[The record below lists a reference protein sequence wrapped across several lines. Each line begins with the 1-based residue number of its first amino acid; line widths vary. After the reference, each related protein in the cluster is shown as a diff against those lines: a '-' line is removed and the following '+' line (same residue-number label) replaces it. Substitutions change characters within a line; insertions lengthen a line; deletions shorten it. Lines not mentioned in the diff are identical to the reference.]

1 MIYDVVHYMLWLTL
15 GSMWGLLMGVIP
27 VAGVT
32 TALIAVYG
40 LTGYFLHD
48 PYTGIVFM
56 TAVVASCASGDSI
69 TSIISGIPG
78 SSSTAACMIDG
89 YPMSQRG
96 EAARAL
102 SIATF
107 DSMFNGILWGLLA
120 FGLLP
125 FYSKVVLLFGI
136 PEFAGFM
143 ILSLACVGFV
153 TSKNAWKSIFAIAL
167 GAIIGMIGQDP
178 GTAAPRMTF
187 GWDYLEAGIQTMP
200 FVAGLFG
207 IPEIIEGWRYRNNR
221 PAAINDY
228 WGQTWQGMRDCIEH
242 WRDMLRGG
250 SIGFFTG
257 LLPGVGGNVGD
268 ILAYGATVASHPNDT
283 FGNGNPKGLLG
294 CEGANNAQKA
304 SSLIPA
310 LLFGIPAA
318 PFAAIMMA
326 MCMNMGMEMGT
337 TQLLNDTK
345 FVWSIG
351 SSFVLST
358 LLVFTVCLFFNQ
370 AIIQVLHIPYWIFAT
385 AILAV
390 IVWSCL
396 EYTGTINDIYIL
408 ILCSLVGIACKHFEI
423 SRPAVLITY
432 TVVERLE
439 SYLKQTSKLYS
450 VSDLLT
456 RPLFLAAII
465 AAVGMMIYSIRNQ
478 KKGIEYV

>member
-1 MIYDVVHYMLWLTL
+1 
-15 GSMWGLLMGVIP
+15 
-27 VAGVT
+27 
-32 TALIAVYG
+32 
-40 LTGYFLHD
+40 
-48 PYTGIVFM
+48 
-56 TAVVASCASGDSI
+56 
-69 TSIISGIPG
+69 
-78 SSSTAACMIDG
+78 
-89 YPMSQRG
+89 
-96 EAARAL
+96 
-102 SIATF
+102 
-107 DSMFNGILWGLLA
+107 
-120 FGLLP
+120 
-125 FYSKVVLLFGI
+125 
-136 PEFAGFM
+136 
-143 ILSLACVGFV
+143 
-153 TSKNAWKSIFAIAL
+153 
-167 GAIIGMIGQDP
+167 
-178 GTAAPRMTF
+178 
-187 GWDYLEAGIQTMP
+187 
-200 FVAGLFG
+200 
-207 IPEIIEGWRYRNNR
+207 
-221 PAAINDY
+221 
-228 WGQTWQGMRDCIEH
+228 
-242 WRDMLRGG
+242 MLRGG